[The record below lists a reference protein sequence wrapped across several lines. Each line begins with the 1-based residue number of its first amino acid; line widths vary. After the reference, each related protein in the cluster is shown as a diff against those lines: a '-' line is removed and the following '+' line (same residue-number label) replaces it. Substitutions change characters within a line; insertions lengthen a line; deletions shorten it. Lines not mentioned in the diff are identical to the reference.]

1 MSDITP
7 PESNWSSDIE
17 LILEN
22 IRKNCVI
29 LSNEHRRQYFY
40 LKSYLKYFR
49 LPTIFLSAVNS
60 VASVGLVNYV
70 KQEHVSLITCLISL
84 TTGIITSIELYL
96 GLEKSMNNELEKN
109 RDFYLLGIDIYKTL
123 QLKRENRSVDGST
136 YLEQCIST
144 YSKLYENSNVLAKNI
159 KDKLT
164 VIDLTLET
172 SHPPISSHPHLSTP
186 VKKDTSSCSLQNLIP
201 LNQKKSLPETQF
213 LNEEVNFYEQ
223 DHDQEVI
230 V

>member
-1 MSDITP
+1 
-7 PESNWSSDIE
+7 
-17 LILEN
+17 
-22 IRKNCVI
+22 
-29 LSNEHRRQYFY
+29 
-40 LKSYLKYFR
+40 LKYFR

-123 QLKRENRSVDGST
+123 QLKRENRNVDGST
-136 YLEQCIST
+136 YLEQCISM
-144 YSKLYENSNVLAKNI
+144 YSKLYENSNVLVKNI
-159 KDKLT
+159 KDQLT
-164 VIDLTLET
+164 VIEMKPGNRILDDEEADNHAFSLKKELSKNVPQLTDLNNSVDENDEE
-172 SHPPISSHPHLSTP
+172 
-186 VKKDTSSCSLQNLIP
+186 KDKDEKDEEKNDA
-201 LNQKKSLPETQF
+201 
-213 LNEEVNFYEQ
+213 NEENENIA
-223 DHDQEVI
+223 I

>member
-7 PESNWSSDIE
+7 VDSNWSSDIE
-17 LILEN
+17 EILEN
-22 IRKNCVI
+22 IRNNCVI
-29 LSNEHRRQYFY
+29 LSNEHRKQYFY

-123 QLKRENRSVDGST
+123 QLKRENRNVDGST
-136 YLEQCIST
+136 YLEQCISM
-144 YSKLYENSNVLAKNI
+144 YSKLYENSNVLVKNI
-159 KDKLT
+159 KDQLT
-164 VIDLTLET
+164 VIEMKKGTRILDDEENNATPAPSKDERSSFSLENLL
-172 SHPPISSHPHLSTP
+172 PMKELSKTEELNNSLDENE
-186 VKKDTSSCSLQNLIP
+186 KDDENTA
-201 LNQKKSLPETQF
+201 
-213 LNEEVNFYEQ
+213 
-223 DHDQEVI
+223 I